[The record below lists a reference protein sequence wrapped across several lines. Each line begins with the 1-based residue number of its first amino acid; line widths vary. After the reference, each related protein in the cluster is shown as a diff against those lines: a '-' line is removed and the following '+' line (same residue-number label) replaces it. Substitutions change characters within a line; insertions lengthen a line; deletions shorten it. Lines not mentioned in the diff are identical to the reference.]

1 MLALAN
7 TLDEDAYAFRGASA
21 ELPQISHGRLR
32 HISTSNSV
40 FAEHVPTP
48 AYLSIKPSQRTPIP
62 YSKMYACNL
71 SNMQFYA
78 INNYFLKAMMIPEN
92 GWYEEMIA

>member
-1 MLALAN
+1 
-7 TLDEDAYAFRGASA
+7 
-21 ELPQISHGRLR
+21 
-32 HISTSNSV
+32 
-40 FAEHVPTP
+40 
-48 AYLSIKPSQRTPIP
+48 
-62 YSKMYACNL
+62 MYACNL